1 MHFDYAVL
9 TYVLHEVPEPE
20 RTTLLLELSA
30 IADRIIVGDYLVP
43 VPSGGWSVLNELV
56 EYAAGMD
63 HYTNFKSFVA
73 NGGIGSLAEKMHFEV
88 LEEVR
93 NLPYT
98 SHLMILQPPK
108 GK

>member
-1 MHFDYAVL
+1 
-9 TYVLHEVPEPE
+9 
-20 RTTLLLELSA
+20 
-30 IADRIIVGDYLVP
+30 
-43 VPSGGWSVLNELV
+43 
-56 EYAAGMD
+56 MD

-73 NGGIGSLAEKMHFEV
+73 NGGIRSLAEQIHFEV